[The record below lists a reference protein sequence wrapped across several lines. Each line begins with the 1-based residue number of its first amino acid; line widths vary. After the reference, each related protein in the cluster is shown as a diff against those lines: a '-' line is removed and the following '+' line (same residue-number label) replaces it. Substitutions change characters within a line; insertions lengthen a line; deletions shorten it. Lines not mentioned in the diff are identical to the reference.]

1 MIFTRLARSALRL
14 TYETAAAPFGA
25 RALTR
30 MLRDGLPP
38 RLERPLR
45 VLFRG
50 DAPAGADEAAMR
62 IERLR
67 GELAARSD
75 SFEYAVS
82 ETPLGLM
89 RLAARAPTSGP
100 LVIRRLAM
108 NVSVPRRWGLFLHLC
123 AEAFDARVIL
133 ETGTCLGISGAYLA
147 SIPSRPRLVTLEGSE
162 AFATIAKGTLAA
174 VSDNA
179 VVVLG
184 PFERTLQPT
193 LDRLGEENV
202 NVNVAYIDGHH
213 EEAATLHYMRA
224 LVPHLA
230 PEALVVLDDIHL
242 YRGMWNAWR
251 TLASSPGVA
260 ASVNVGRFGL
270 LVFGKGPAKD
280 FDLARYTGWWR
291 IGGSRRDAIASEAS
305 GT

>member
-1 MIFTRLARSALRL
+1 
-14 TYETAAAPFGA
+14 
-25 RALTR
+25 
-30 MLRDGLPP
+30 MLRDGLPA

-50 DAPAGADEAAMR
+50 DAPRGADEAAIR

-67 GELAARSD
+67 GELAARPD

-108 NVSVPRRWGLFLHLC
+108 NVSVPRRLGMFLHLC

-133 ETGTCLGISGAYLA
+133 ETGTCLGISGAYLV
-147 SIPSRPRLVTLEGSE
+147 SVPSRPRLVTLEGSE
-162 AFATIAKGTLAA
+162 AFATIAKETLAT

-179 VVVLG
+179 VIVIG

-202 NVNVAYIDGHH
+202 KINVAYIDGHH
-213 EEAATLHYMRA
+213 EEAATLHYVRA
-224 LVPHLA
+224 IVPHLA
-230 PEALVVLDDIHL
+230 AEALVVLDDIHL

-251 TLASSPGVA
+251 KLASSPGVA
-260 ASVNVGRFGL
+260 AAVNVGRFGL
-270 LVFGKGPAKD
+270 LVYGNSPARD
-280 FDLARYTGWWR
+280 FDLSRYTGWWR
-291 IGGSRRDAIASEAS
+291 IGGSRRDTIAREEHGRTTKRAHRNR
-305 GT
+305 